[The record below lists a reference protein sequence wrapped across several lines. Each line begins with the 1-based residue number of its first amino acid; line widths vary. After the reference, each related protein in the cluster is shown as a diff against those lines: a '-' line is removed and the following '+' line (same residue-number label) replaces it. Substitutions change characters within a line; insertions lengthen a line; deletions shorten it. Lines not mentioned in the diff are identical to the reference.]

1 MPKSVKLKPIEGT
14 NLIEKQKSLL
24 ASTVGEVD
32 SEIRENVPATLDG
45 SQIGAS
51 QGQTLPK
58 SRPEQKEEN
67 EIKTV

>member
-32 SEIRENVPATLDG
+32 SEIRKNIPATLDG
-45 SQIGAS
+45 S
-51 QGQTLPK
+51 
-58 SRPEQKEEN
+58 
-67 EIKTV
+67 